1 MIPSIPNLL
10 LLTFVVTAIW
20 DIILRFLT
28 ERFNQLPSFL
38 QFDFI
43 YYLIPY
49 FKKHTVLSA
58 ALIAG
63 FVGYLTQYI
72 ILSFQHFPIHKNI
85 ANIITFLLFSFFIS
99 GLIGFPIK
107 MSKLFPHLTDTYYK
121 GLGTVNSFIADGVS
135 GIIVQITLLIL
146 IHTQSFV

>member
-1 MIPSIPNLL
+1 MTHSISNLL

-72 ILSFQHFPIHKNI
+72 ILSFQPFPIHKNI
-85 ANIITFLLFSFFIS
+85 FNILTFLLFSFFIS

-107 MSKLFPHLTDTYYK
+107 MSKLFPHLTNTYYK

-146 IHTQSFV
+146 IHIQSFV

>member
-72 ILSFQHFPIHKNI
+72 ILSFQPFPIHTNI
-85 ANIITFLLFSFFIS
+85 ANILTFLLFSFFIS
-99 GLIGFPIK
+99 GLMGFPIK

>member
-1 MIPSIPNLL
+1 MTHSISNLL
-10 LLTFVVTAIW
+10 LLTFVVTAIC

-72 ILSFQHFPIHKNI
+72 ILSFQPFPIHKNI
-85 ANIITFLLFSFFIS
+85 FSILTFLLFSFFIS

-107 MSKLFPHLTDTYYK
+107 MSKLFPHLTNTYYK

-146 IHTQSFV
+146 IHIQSFV